1 MSPTARREAQFAGY
15 SIERIS
21 VHTFADQTFEVETRG
36 TTFGGVLK
44 LKVLTPRRKSCG
56 RRAAKAA
63 EDNGVKEALEKVYPR
78 LSHDMSLTNKDQINA
93 DLKETTM
100 DAYGRCARILAFS
113 SAIVGCL
120 LLPTG
125 IEAQSTGSN
134 AHPPAASLSSDDV
147 KALGELVRQLQTQVQ
162 GLNLRVKTLEENEKA
177 AVAESASLRAQLAL
191 TTTRG
196 SGAKGGGEPVETQ
209 AASNANDL
217 LSITASGGALPT
229 NKPQSTDER
238 ISSVE
243 ENLELANAK
252 IKEQS
257 QTKIESSSKYRVRL
271 SGLALFNL
279 FTNRGVVDNQ
289 DVPQIALHSG
299 TLDTAGTF
307 GGSVRQSQI
316 GLEAFGP
323 EVAGAKTSAEVRF
336 DFAGGFPQAPNGN
349 LTGLARLR
357 TGTVRFDW
365 SNTSIVAGQDY
376 LFFSPLTP
384 TSYASLAIPAFSYS
398 GNLWGW
404 TPQVR
409 VEHRFQVSEASSVSV
424 QAGILETLSGD
435 TPDFAYERTSTWGEK
450 SGGPGFAGR
459 VAWSHTAFGQNIVAG
474 LGGYYG
480 REGWGLGRSV
490 DSWAGTLDLT
500 VPFGRF
506 VEFTGQFYR
515 GRAVGGLGGAIGQ
528 SVLWNGQLT
537 DPGTDVYGLESMGG
551 WAQLKLKPTAK
562 FEVNGAF
569 GDDSPFSSG
578 LREFSANPIYANS
591 LRSKNLTTLANF
603 IYRPRSDLIFS
614 IEYKHLKTFTLDSN
628 ANSANNINLIVG
640 YIF

>member
-1 MSPTARREAQFAGY
+1 M
-15 SIERIS
+15 
-21 VHTFADQTFEVETRG
+21 
-36 TTFGGVLK
+36 
-44 LKVLTPRRKSCG
+44 
-56 RRAAKAA
+56 
-63 EDNGVKEALEKVYPR
+63 KE
-78 LSHDMSLTNKDQINA
+78 NI
-93 DLKETTM
+93 M
-100 DAYGRCARILAFS
+100 DGYGRWASILAMGL
-113 SAIVGCL
+113 AIVASM
-120 LLPTG
+120 LLPVQAG
-125 IEAQSTGSN
+125 AQSSGIDTQPG
-134 AHPPAASLSSDDV
+134 AAVNSADDV
-147 KALGELVRQLQTQVQ
+147 KAVAELVRQLQTQVQ
-162 GLNLRVKTLEENEKA
+162 RLNLRVQTLEENEKA
-177 AVAESASLRAQLAL
+177 AMLESASLRAQLAIAG
-191 TTTRG
+191 TRAGDAEQG
-196 SGAKGGGEPVETQ
+196 SPSMGAQTHTATNPIDVLQ
-209 AASNANDL
+209 ASNPVAP
-217 LSITASGGALPT
+217 PT
-229 NKPQSTDER
+229 NEPQSPDER
-238 ISSVE
+238 RALLE

-289 DVPQIALHSG
+289 DVPQIAVPAR

-323 EVAGAKTSAEVRF
+323 DVAGAKTSAEIRF

-365 SNTSIVAGQDY
+365 STTSIVAGQDY

-384 TSYASLAIPAFSYS
+384 TSYASLAIPALSYS

-409 VEHRFQVSEASSVSV
+409 VEHRFHVSEASSVKV

-435 TPDFAYERTSTWGEK
+435 TPHFVYERTSTWGEK
-450 SGGPGFAGR
+450 SGGPGFAAR
-459 VAWSHTAFGQNIVAG
+459 VAWTNSVFGQNIVAG
-474 LGGYYG
+474 FGGYYG
-480 REGWGLGRSV
+480 RQGWGLGRSV
-490 DSWAGTLDLT
+490 DSWAGTVDLM

-537 DPGTDVYGLESMGG
+537 DPATQVYGLDSMGG

-569 GDDSPFSSG
+569 GDDSPFSSD
-578 LREFSANPIYANS
+578 LREFIGNPLYSNS

>member
-1 MSPTARREAQFAGY
+1 M
-15 SIERIS
+15 
-21 VHTFADQTFEVETRG
+21 
-36 TTFGGVLK
+36 
-44 LKVLTPRRKSCG
+44 
-56 RRAAKAA
+56 
-63 EDNGVKEALEKVYPR
+63 KE
-78 LSHDMSLTNKDQINA
+78 NI
-93 DLKETTM
+93 M
-100 DAYGRCARILAFS
+100 DGYGRWARILAIGL
-113 SAIVGCL
+113 AIIASM
-120 LLPTG
+120 LLPVQAV
-125 IEAQSTGSN
+125 AQSSGIDTQPG
-134 AHPPAASLSSDDV
+134 AAVRSGDDV
-147 KALGELVRQLQTQVQ
+147 KALAELVRQLQTQLQ
-162 GLNLRVKTLEENEKA
+162 RLNLRVQTLEENEKA
-177 AVAESASLRAQLAL
+177 AISESASLRTQLAIAR
-191 TTTRG
+191 TRPG
-196 SGAKGGGEPVETQ
+196 HAEQGGPSIGTQ
-209 AASNANDL
+209 THTATDAIDVLEASTLAASPANE
-217 LSITASGGALPT
+217 
-229 NKPQSTDER
+229 PQNSDER
-238 ISSVE
+238 ISQLE

-289 DVPQIALHSG
+289 DVPQIAVPAG

-316 GLEAFGP
+316 ALEAFGP
-323 EVAGAKTSAEVRF
+323 DVAGAKTSAEIRF

-384 TSYASLAIPAFSYS
+384 TSYASLAIPALSYS

-409 VEHRFQVSEASSVSV
+409 VEHRFHVSEASSVSV

-435 TPDFAYERTSTWGEK
+435 TRDFVYERTSTWGEK
-450 SGGPGFAGR
+450 SGGPGFATR
-459 VAWSHTAFGQNIVAG
+459 VAWSHSVFGQNIVAG

-480 REGWGLGRSV
+480 RQGWGLGRSV
-490 DSWAGTLDLT
+490 DSWAGTVDLM

-537 DPGTDVYGLESMGG
+537 DPGTDVYGLDSMGG

-578 LREFSANPIYANS
+578 LRAFSGNPLYFNS

>member
-1 MSPTARREAQFAGY
+1 
-15 SIERIS
+15 
-21 VHTFADQTFEVETRG
+21 
-36 TTFGGVLK
+36 
-44 LKVLTPRRKSCG
+44 
-56 RRAAKAA
+56 
-63 EDNGVKEALEKVYPR
+63 
-78 LSHDMSLTNKDQINA
+78 
-93 DLKETTM
+93 M
-100 DAYGRCARILAFS
+100 DAYGRCARIFAFGS
-113 SAIVGCL
+113 VIVGCM
-120 LLPTG
+120 LLPTA
-125 IEAQSTGSN
+125 IEAQNAGSDTQ
-134 AHPPAASLSSDDV
+134 PAATLPSGSDV
-147 KALGELVRQLQTQVQ
+147 KALGELLRQLQTQVQ
-162 GLNLRVKTLEENEKA
+162 GLNRRVQTLEENERTA
-177 AVAESASLRAQLAL
+177 LAESASLRTQLAL
-191 TTTRG
+191 ATVHARESEQG
-196 SGAKGGGEPVETQ
+196 SGPIGAQSQTATNDSDVLSASAA
-209 AASNANDL
+209 AASL
-217 LSITASGGALPT
+217 T
-229 NKPQSTDER
+229 NKPQSSDER
-238 ISSVE
+238 ISQLE
-243 ENLELANAK
+243 EDLELANAK
-252 IKEQS
+252 IEEQS

-271 SGLALFNL
+271 SGLALLNL

-289 DVPQIALHSG
+289 DVPQIALPAG
-299 TLDTAGTF
+299 MLDTAGTF

-323 EVAGAKTSAEVRF
+323 DIAGAKTSAEIRF
-336 DFAGGFPQAPNGN
+336 DFAGGFPQAPNGT

-365 SNTSIVAGQDY
+365 SNTAIVAGQDY

-384 TSYASLAIPAFSYS
+384 TSYASLAIPALSYS

-409 VEHRFQVSEASSVSV
+409 VEHRFHVSEASSVSV

-435 TPDFAYERTSTWGEK
+435 TPDFTHERTSTWGEE
-450 SGGPGFAGR
+450 SGGPGFAAR
-459 VAWSHTAFGQNIVAG
+459 VAWSHAAFGQNIVAG

-480 REGWGLGRSV
+480 RQGWGLGRSV
-490 DSWAGTLDLT
+490 DSWTGTVDLM
-500 VPFGRF
+500 VPLGRF

-528 SVLWNGQLT
+528 NVLWNGQLT
-537 DPGTDVYGLESMGG
+537 DPSTEVYGLDSMGG

-578 LREFSANPIYANS
+578 LRAFSANPIYFNS

>member
-1 MSPTARREAQFAGY
+1 
-15 SIERIS
+15 
-21 VHTFADQTFEVETRG
+21 
-36 TTFGGVLK
+36 
-44 LKVLTPRRKSCG
+44 
-56 RRAAKAA
+56 
-63 EDNGVKEALEKVYPR
+63 
-78 LSHDMSLTNKDQINA
+78 
-93 DLKETTM
+93 M
-100 DAYGRCARILAFS
+100 DGYGRWARILAVGL
-113 SAIVGCL
+113 AIIASM
-120 LLPTG
+120 LLPVQAG
-125 IEAQSTGSN
+125 AQSSGIDPQPGSAVN
-134 AHPPAASLSSDDV
+134 SADDV
-147 KALGELVRQLQTQVQ
+147 KALAELVRQLQTQVQ
-162 GLNLRVKTLEENEKA
+162 RLNLRVQTLEENEKA
-177 AVAESASLRAQLAL
+177 AMSESASLRTQLA
-191 TTTRG
+191 TAGARAGHAEQG
-196 SGAKGGGEPVETQ
+196 SPSIGVQTHTGTSPIDVLEASTLVASPANEPQ
-209 AASNANDL
+209 D
-217 LSITASGGALPT
+217 P
-229 NKPQSTDER
+229 DER
-238 ISSVE
+238 SALLE

-289 DVPQIALHSG
+289 DVPQIAVPARA
-299 TLDTAGTF
+299 LDTAGTF

-323 EVAGAKTSAEVRF
+323 DVAGAKTSAEIRF
-336 DFAGGFPQAPNGN
+336 DFAGGFPQAPNGS

-365 SNTSIVAGQDY
+365 SSTSIVAGQDY

-384 TSYASLAIPAFSYS
+384 TSYASLAIPALSYS

-409 VEHRFQVSEASSVSV
+409 VEHRFHVSEASSVKV

-435 TPDFAYERTSTWGEK
+435 TPGFGYERTSTWGEK
-450 SGGPGFAGR
+450 SGAPGFAAR
-459 VAWSHTAFGQNIVAG
+459 VAWSNSVFGQNIVAG

-480 REGWGLGRSV
+480 RQGWGLGRSV
-490 DSWAGTLDLT
+490 DSWAGTADLL

-537 DPGTDVYGLESMGG
+537 DPGTQVYGLDSMGG

-578 LREFSANPIYANS
+578 LREFSGNPLYANS

-628 ANSANNINLIVG
+628 ANSANSVNLVVG

>member
-1 MSPTARREAQFAGY
+1 MMRSEFFRFFDFGEAQEF
-15 SIERIS
+15 RM
-21 VHTFADQTFEVETRG
+21 
-36 TTFGGVLK
+36 
-44 LKVLTPRRKSCG
+44 
-56 RRAAKAA
+56 
-63 EDNGVKEALEKVYPR
+63 KE
-78 LSHDMSLTNKDQINA
+78 NI
-93 DLKETTM
+93 M
-100 DAYGRCARILAFS
+100 DGYGRWARILAMG
-113 SAIVGCL
+113 SAIIASM
-120 LLPTG
+120 LLPVQAG
-125 IEAQSTGSN
+125 AQSSGIDAKPNAAVGSG
-134 AHPPAASLSSDDV
+134 DEV
-147 KALGELVRQLQTQVQ
+147 KALAELVRQLQTQVQ
-162 GLNLRVKTLEENEKA
+162 RLNLRVQTLEENEKA
-177 AVAESASLRAQLAL
+177 ALSESASLRTQLA
-191 TTTRG
+191 
-196 SGAKGGGEPVETQ
+196 
-209 AASNANDL
+209 
-217 LSITASGGALPT
+217 TASTSAGQAEHGSPAVQAKTHTATNGIDVLQAGTILAPPANEPENPDGRIALL
-229 NKPQSTDER
+229 
-238 ISSVE
+238 E

-271 SGLALFNL
+271 NGLALFNL
-279 FTNRGVVDNQ
+279 FTNRGAVDNQ
-289 DVPQIALHSG
+289 DVPQIAVPAG
-299 TLDTAGTF
+299 KLDTAGTF

-316 GLEAFGP
+316 GLQAFGP
-323 EVAGAKTSAEVRF
+323 DVAGAKTSAEIRF

-365 SNTSIVAGQDY
+365 ANTSIVAGQDY

-384 TSYASLAIPAFSYS
+384 TSYGSLAIPALSYS

-409 VEHRFQVSEASSVSV
+409 VEHRFRVSDASSVSV

-435 TPDFAYERTSTWGEK
+435 RPDFVYERTSTWGEK
-450 SGGPGFAGR
+450 SGGPGFAAR
-459 VAWSHTAFGQNIVAG
+459 VAWSHAAFGQNIVAG

-480 REGWGLGRSV
+480 RQGWSLGRSV
-490 DSWAGTLDLT
+490 DSWAGTADLM

-537 DPGTDVYGLESMGG
+537 DPGTEVYGLASMGG
-551 WAQLKLKPTAK
+551 WAQLKLKPMAK
-562 FEVNGAF
+562 FELNGAF

-578 LREFSANPIYANS
+578 LRQFSGNPLYFNS

-640 YIF
+640 YLF